1 MVDIKIENE
10 NKRKRNDGENGST
23 SVTSPLSKKND
34 VKEPVKTYV
43 GNTSLV
49 DLGSERYLVLFV
61 CISFIRFYC
70 MKNGSWYKLK
80 LVKTPTM
87 TCGNHFLMR
96 W

>member
-10 NKRKRNDGENGST
+10 NKRKRNEEENGST

-49 DLGSERYLVLFV
+49 DLGSERYFILFV
-61 CISFIRFYC
+61 CISFTISE
-70 MKNGSWYKLK
+70 K
-80 LVKTPTM
+80 P
-87 TCGNHFLMR
+87 HE
-96 W
+96 